1 MIQPL
6 TIQDPT
12 KPLVV
17 NFSNKKAASNYFYN
31 EPLNLDFSLP
41 SITFSNKNSGSKE
54 IILPVKK
61 SEEDTSDTK
70 EILLPHPELICLLY
84 FCYAICIGIGNLL
97 FPYYTAQV
105 ALLFCPLFTITV
117 IAHTIITQNLV
128 NFVLGLILVGIY
140 PLVVFLNVNYAY
152 VTFLCLF
159 NMFCSYKVFTSKIRY
174 VHIIVTSV
182 FILASIIGIIVYQVY
197 PKSIHGMH
205 AAFLSTCMLA
215 CASVL
220 FCKKCSYKVVC
231 ISHSQS
237 INVLAS

>member
-31 EPLNLDFSLP
+31 EPSSLDFHLP
-41 SITFSNKNSGSKE
+41 SISFASKPPKD
-54 IILPVKK
+54 IVVPVKK
-61 SEEDTSDTK
+61 SDDNDVTETK
-70 EILLPHPELICLLY
+70 EIDLPNPELVCQLY
-84 FCYAICIGIGNLL
+84 FLYAICTGIGSLL
-97 FPYYTAQV
+97 FPYYSTQV
-105 ALLFCPLFTITV
+105 ALFFCPLLTITV
-117 IAHTIITQNLV
+117 LAHTMITQSQV
-128 NFVLGLILVGIY
+128 NFVLGMILIFVY
-140 PLVVFLNVNYAY
+140 PVIVLANVNYAY
-152 VTFLCLF
+152 VAFLSLF
-159 NMFCSYKVFTSKIRY
+159 NIFCAYKVFTSKIKY
-174 VHIIVTSV
+174 VQIIITSV
-182 FILASIIGIIVYQVY
+182 FMLASLVGILVYQVY

-220 FCKKCSYKVVC
+220 FCKRCSYKVVC